1 MPDASTEY
9 PAKSAEQ
16 SVTKFQLPRLKENIN
31 KVIRQYNEA
40 GIPEFPRKIHLSLS
54 SVCGSPNTAQTSPK
68 SSPPSL
74 APGTE
79 SSGIKRSAIF
89 QSPTAQLAVY
99 TSSSVLDNNQDIGAL
114 DFGQRIVATSGASN
128 FSRKRKRVTPPNET
142 ESDPTAGSDISSDHP
157 SFTGTQ
163 EQQVIENASLL
174 RIAKVFDEYMCS
186 AIRRVT
192 IQSDLKAAVTTVLPV
207 WGGPVDCLI
216 SLDVYEREVE
226 QLAIALFNAK
236 VKWVEQVLHVILKEG
251 ITLIIP
257 HSETTL
263 KGVLD
268 KAIIKVFGSEI
279 HHAITESPGYY
290 QFIARIKRGSSNTEQ
305 AI

>member
-1 MPDASTEY
+1 MRLPNFIILLWIDNAASLVWVVWILWKQLTRYHSEKDIGFWRQDSTSKLTSPSAIHYVEGVLQRCEYRPYFLPSFHQKIDRLSEYHLPTE
-9 PAKSAEQ
+9 
-16 SVTKFQLPRLKENIN
+16 T
-31 KVIRQYNEA
+31 
-40 GIPEFPRKIHLSLS
+40 PEHNLSLS

-163 EQQVIENASLL
+163 EQQCNPESHYPERFESCRYDGLACLGRTGRLSH
-174 RIAKVFDEYMCS
+174 
-186 AIRRVT
+186 
-192 IQSDLKAAVTTVLPV
+192 QS
-207 WGGPVDCLI
+207 GCL
-216 SLDVYEREVE
+216 
-226 QLAIALFNAK
+226 
-236 VKWVEQVLHVILKEG
+236 
-251 ITLIIP
+251 
-257 HSETTL
+257 
-263 KGVLD
+263 
-268 KAIIKVFGSEI
+268 
-279 HHAITESPGYY
+279 
-290 QFIARIKRGSSNTEQ
+290 
-305 AI
+305 